1 MSLEVCRSEASRLLE
16 GSRLLGGK
24 KLVCWRGVFERIQ
37 MMAEVVGL
45 CGGDLVCWRG
55 VFEWI
60 QVMAEVVGLRGGD
73 LVAVGVLGSRRV
85 CYDFQF

>member
-1 MSLEVCRSEASRLLE
+1 
-16 GSRLLGGK
+16 
-24 KLVCWRGVFERIQ
+24 

-73 LVAVGVLGSRRV
+73 LVAVDVLGSRRV

>member
-1 MSLEVCRSEASRLLE
+1 
-16 GSRLLGGK
+16 
-24 KLVCWRGVFERIQ
+24 